1 MKLVENEMVSQA
13 PLNLGLNLIFQK
25 ESSPKVSAD
34 KGVRASTETLQTGPL
49 TMNRPTVA
57 GLEEVDERR
66 QNTMLEEDMISPQNE
81 S

>member
-34 KGVRASTETLQTGPL
+34 KGVRASTETL
-49 TMNRPTVA
+49 
-57 GLEEVDERR
+57 
-66 QNTMLEEDMISPQNE
+66 
-81 S
+81 